1 MEGFIGFI
9 VGVVII
15 VIVYFIANF
24 IANLDE
30 EKVFD
35 RYVSNDS
42 GYPYA
47 NEHYFESKY
56 KSDFYL
62 YTKVGLTDKQAY
74 QKIIV
79 KQDEKLLDRYRW
91 ILFWAMLTFVA
102 FGSGVAVA

>member
-9 VGVVII
+9 IGLVII
-15 VIVYFIANF
+15 VIIYFIANF

-35 RYVSNDS
+35 RYLYNDS
-42 GYPYA
+42 GVPYA
-47 NEHYFESKY
+47 NENYFESKY

-62 YTKVGLTDKQAY
+62 YTKLGLTDKQAY

-91 ILFWAMLTFVA
+91 ILFWAILTIVAFVA
-102 FGSGVAVA
+102 GAAVG